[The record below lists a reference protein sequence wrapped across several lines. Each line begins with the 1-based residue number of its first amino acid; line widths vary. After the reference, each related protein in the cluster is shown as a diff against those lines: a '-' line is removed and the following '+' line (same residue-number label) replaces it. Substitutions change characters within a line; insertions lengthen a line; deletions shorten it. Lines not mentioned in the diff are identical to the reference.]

1 MPGFSV
7 HHQLPEFD
15 QTHVHRVGDPI
26 QPSHPLS
33 SPFPSAFN
41 LSQKVYPLA
50 NQLPQTHLYTLI
62 YYVGI

>member
-1 MPGFSV
+1 MPSFSL

-15 QTHVHRVGDPI
+15 QTHVLRVGDAI
-26 QPSHPLS
+26 QPPHLLS
-33 SPFPSAFN
+33 SPFHSAFN
-41 LSQKVYPLA
+41 LSQQVYPLA